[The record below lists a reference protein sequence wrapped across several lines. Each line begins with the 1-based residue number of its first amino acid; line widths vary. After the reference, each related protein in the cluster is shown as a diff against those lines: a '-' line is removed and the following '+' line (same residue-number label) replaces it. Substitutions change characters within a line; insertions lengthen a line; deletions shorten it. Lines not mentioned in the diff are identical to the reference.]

1 MKFQPITAL
10 TLTLTSSV
18 IASTIPKRSEKAGF
32 EGYFGGDLEGS
43 FGIGKGKKHPFKDFF
58 SDSDLFDLGDSLT
71 SGEEEGGRHSVSHH
85 VGSHHGGSHSGGY
98 GRGGGS
104 QGRGGGSQGRGG
116 RGQGRGGR
124 GQGRGGRVS
133 GSGAREDNGWGIP
146 LAGTPE
152 DDPEEPPRQGRVMG
166 PTTSEESDL
175 DTTIE
180 DPESIT
186 SSSPPMG
193 RTGGTVT
200 PEEPLPE
207 LEPPLTPTASPTP
220 SSDAII
226 EVRPSAQGRGAQ
238 DGPPYP
244 GRTCGGGYP
253 CEYAVTCAGGQP
265 CGTHKRNLE
274 E

>member
-43 FGIGKGKKHPFKDFF
+43 FGIGKGKKHPFKNFF

-71 SGEEEGGRHSVSHH
+71 SGEEGGRHSVSHH
-85 VGSHHGGSHSGGY
+85 VGSHYGGSHYGGSHSGSY

-104 QGRGGGSQGRGG
+104 QGRGGR
-116 RGQGRGGR
+116 R
-124 GQGRGGRVS
+124 QGRGGRVS
-133 GSGAREDNGWGIP
+133 GSGARDGNRWDIP
-146 LAGTPE
+146 PAGTPE

-166 PTTSEESDL
+166 PTAGEESDW
-175 DTTIE
+175 DNTVE

-186 SSSPPMG
+186 SSPPRMG
-193 RTGGTVT
+193 RTGGIVT
-200 PEEPLPE
+200 PEETLPE

-238 DGPPYP
+238 NGPPYP
-244 GRTCGGGYP
+244 GRTCRGGHPYVEEALDTAAAAAEAWEGGY
-253 CEYAVTCAGGQP
+253 EGG
-265 CGTHKRNLE
+265 E
-274 E
+274 EK